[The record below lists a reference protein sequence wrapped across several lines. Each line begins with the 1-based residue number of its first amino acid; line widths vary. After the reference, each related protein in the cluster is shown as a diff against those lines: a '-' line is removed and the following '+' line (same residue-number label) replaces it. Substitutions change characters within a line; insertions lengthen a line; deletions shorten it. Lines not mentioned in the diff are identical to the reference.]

1 MGEHLNKSPSN
12 GSNDRLERSLLLYL
26 PRQPDLAVQ
35 KLHLISCG
43 EKRMKIAVLIAQ
55 IWARA
60 DINAAWKAVSQ
71 SKLSFTEKQIMF
83 NELWG

>member
-1 MGEHLNKSPSN
+1 MGENPMKTSSN
-12 GSNDRLERSLLLYL
+12 GSDDRLERSLLLYL

-35 KLHLISCG
+35 KLHLVSCG

-71 SKLSFTEKQIMF
+71 SKLSIKEKQVMF

>member
-1 MGEHLNKSPSN
+1 
-12 GSNDRLERSLLLYL
+12 
-26 PRQPDLAVQ
+26 
-35 KLHLISCG
+35 
-43 EKRMKIAVLIAQ
+43 MKIAVLIAQ

-71 SKLSFTEKQIMF
+71 SKLSIKEKQVMF